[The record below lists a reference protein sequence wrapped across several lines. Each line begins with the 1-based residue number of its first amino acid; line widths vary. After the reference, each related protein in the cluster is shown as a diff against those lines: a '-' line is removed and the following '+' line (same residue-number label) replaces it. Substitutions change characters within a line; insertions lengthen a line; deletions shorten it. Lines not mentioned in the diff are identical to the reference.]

1 MNLLLPIIFIVLF
14 SFIIWKWKWFHD
26 PVIPKYLFVFLF
38 IIKAFA
44 GVFAGGLY
52 LKNYAGGDAYALFQ
66 GSWVITESIYSSPQ
80 DFLLMATGI
89 GDDKEF
95 IEKYG
100 DIIGWYNEDIVYND
114 SKTIIRFNA
123 FFGLI
128 SFGQYFV
135 HIIFFSFLSMIG
147 LTGIF
152 KAIRMLSPANPYLL
166 VAAIFLIPGVIFWLS
181 LASKESILT
190 FAMGLLIYF
199 CIRLLTG
206 HLSVLNT
213 LGMFLSGFL
222 FIHIKAYL
230 LVLITPALIGFTWTY
245 ATGNRYAVV
254 KYAVVYLA
262 VLLLFFNVKNITGSF
277 DPVQIIFMKRM
288 NFEAFADAF
297 PKDMRSYIDIPSFTG
312 DWQSMLIAAPGAMA
326 TVFIRPFLWESES
339 LLITFAAIENVI
351 ILLCLAIGIIYIN
364 PKSVIKNQNL
374 LLFCFFF
381 AISVFVLIG
390 LTTPVMG
397 AMVRYKAPVLPFVC
411 LIPVLLS
418 GGDRSPFRE
427 KGG

>member
-1 MNLLLPIIFIVLF
+1 MNLLLPIGFIVLF

-52 LKNYAGGDAYALFQ
+52 LKKYAGGDAYALFQ
-66 GSWVITESIYSSPQ
+66 GSWVITESIYNDPR
-80 DFLLMATGI
+80 DFLLMVTGI

-95 IEKYG
+95 IKKYG
-100 DIIGWYNEDIVYND
+100 DITGWYNEDIVYND
-114 SKTIIRFNA
+114 SKTIIRINA
-123 FFGLI
+123 IFGLI
-128 SFGQYFV
+128 SLGQYFV
-135 HIIFFSFLSMIG
+135 HIIFFAFLSMIG

-152 KAIRMLSPANPYLL
+152 KAMRMLSQANPYL
-166 VAAIFLIPGVIFWLS
+166 VVSAIFLIPGVIFWLS

-190 FAMGLLIYF
+190 FAMGMLLYF
-199 CIRLLTG
+199 CIKLLTG
-206 HLSVLNT
+206 HLTVLNT

-230 LVLITPALIGFTWTY
+230 LVLITPALIAFTWTY
-245 ATGNRYAVV
+245 ATGNRNAII

-262 VLLLFFNVKNITGSF
+262 VSLLFFNAKYLTDSF

-312 DWQSMLIAAPGAMA
+312 DWQSILKTAPGAMA

-339 LLITFAAIENVI
+339 LLITFAAVENVI

-364 PKSVIKNQNL
+364 PDSVIKNQNL

-427 KGG
+427 K

>member
-1 MNLLLPIIFIVLF
+1 MNLLLLTSFIVLF
-14 SFIIWKWKWFHD
+14 SFIIWKWRWFHD

-44 GVFAGGLY
+44 GVFAGELY
-52 LKNYAGGDAYALFQ
+52 LRNYQGGDTFAFFL
-66 GSWVITESIYSSPQ
+66 GSTVITNSFYNDPG
-80 DFLLMATGI
+80 DFFMMVSGL
-89 GDDKEF
+89 GDDKIF

-100 DIIGWYNEDIVYND
+100 EIIGWENEDIVYND

-123 FFGLI
+123 FFGLF
-128 SFGQYFV
+128 SFGQYFIHV
-135 HIIFFSFLSMIG
+135 IFFSVLSMIG

-152 KAIRMLSPANPYLL
+152 KAIRLLSPGNPYLV

-181 LASKESILT
+181 LASKESILI
-190 FAMGLLIYF
+190 FAMGLLFYF
-199 CIRLLTG
+199 CVKLLVG
-206 HLSVLNT
+206 HLTALNI

-230 LVLITPALIGFTWTY
+230 LVLITPALIAFTWTY
-245 ATGNRYAVV
+245 ATGNRYSVL
-254 KYAVVYLA
+254 KYALVYFVFLMF
-262 VLLLFFNVKNITGSF
+262 FFNAKHLTGGF

-297 PKDMRSYIDIPSFTG
+297 PRDMRSYIEIPSFSG
-312 DWQSMLIAAPGAMA
+312 DWQSIITNAPGALA
-326 TVFIRPFLWESES
+326 TVFIRPYLWESES

-351 ILLCLAIGIIYIN
+351 ILLCLAIGIIYTHPPSLIT
-364 PKSVIKNQNL
+364 NQNL
-374 LLFCFFF
+374 ILFCLFF

-397 AMVRYKAPVLPFVC
+397 AMVRYKAPILPFVC

-427 KGG
+427 KER

>member
-1 MNLLLPIIFIVLF
+1 MNLLLLIGFTILF

-26 PVIPKYLFVFLF
+26 PAIPKYLFVFLF

-52 LKNYAGGDAYALFQ
+52 LKQYEGGDAYALFQ
-66 GSWVITESIYSSPQ
+66 GSWVITGSFYEDPR
-80 DFLLMATGI
+80 DFFLMTTGI
-89 GDDKEF
+89 GDDIEF

-100 DIIGWYNEDIVYND
+100 DILGWYNEDIIYND
-114 SKTIIRFNA
+114 SRTIIRFNA

-152 KAIRMLSPANPYLL
+152 KSIRMLSKENPYLVL
-166 VAAIFLIPGVIFWLS
+166 SAVFLIPGVIFWLS
-181 LASKESILT
+181 LASKESILI
-190 FAMGLLIYF
+190 FAMGMLFYF
-199 CIRLLTG
+199 CIKLLTG
-206 HLSVLNT
+206 HLSLLNIM
-213 LGMFLSGFL
+213 GMFLSGFL

-230 LVLITPALIGFTWTY
+230 LVLITPALIAFTWTY
-245 ATGNRYAVV
+245 ATGNRYALL

-262 VLLLFFNVKNITGSF
+262 VLLLFFNVKNLTGNF

-297 PKDMRSYIDIPSFTG
+297 PKDMRSYIEVPSFTG
-312 DWQSMLIAAPGAMA
+312 DWQSMLKTAPGAMA
-326 TVFIRPFLWESES
+326 TVFIRPYLWESDS

-351 ILLCLAIGIIYIN
+351 ILICLAIGIIYIN
-364 PKSVIKNQNL
+364 PESVLKNQNL
-374 LLFCFFF
+374 LLFCLFFT
-381 AISVFVLIG
+381 ISVFILIG
-390 LTTPVMG
+390 LTTPVLG

-427 KGG
+427 KAG